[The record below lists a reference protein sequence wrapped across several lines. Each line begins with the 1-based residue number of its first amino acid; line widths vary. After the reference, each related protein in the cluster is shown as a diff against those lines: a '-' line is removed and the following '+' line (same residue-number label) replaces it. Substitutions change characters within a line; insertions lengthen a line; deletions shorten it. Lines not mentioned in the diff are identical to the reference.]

1 MRKIAA
7 HYLITSGR
15 LLNRAV
21 VSLDDDGVVTS
32 VEENVEDIDSIC
44 GVEFYNGILIPGM
57 VNCHCHLE
65 YSYVKGM
72 IPPHKGLPV
81 FIDSIIDIKKRNE
94 VSDEQKTASA
104 DIWDD
109 VMYNEGITAVGD
121 HNNND
126 YVYSVKKKSRI
137 HYHSFVELFDMD
149 GKSAEETF
157 RWGLDRVKTSLQYG
171 IEATIAPHADY
182 TMEERLIRLTGGE
195 DALEDGTR
203 ADGLCSV
210 HFKESVVLGG
220 PDERRLIL
228 GSISDRRDGVLLVH
242 CIYATEE
249 DISAAREKFG
259 DKLTVVPCPLSNLY
273 IEQRLPDI
281 EMMKRLGV
289 RIALGTD
296 SLSSN
301 TVLSMVEEMRC
312 LQEHLNLPL
321 TEVVKYATEN
331 GAVALGIDS
340 WAGTVEVGKRP
351 GLVLLSGVDPE
362 TMRLTEKSKGRR
374 LI

>member
-7 HYLITSGR
+7 HYLITSDR
-15 LLNRAV
+15 LLNSAV
-21 VSLDDDGVVTS
+21 VSLDDEGVITS
-32 VEENVEDIDSIC
+32 VEENVADIDSLC
-44 GVEFYNGILIPGM
+44 GVEFYNGVLIPGM
-57 VNCHCHLE
+57 INCHCHLE

-72 IPPHKGLPV
+72 IPAHKGLPV
-81 FIDSIIDIKKRNE
+81 FIDTIIDIKKRNE
-94 VSDEQKTASA
+94 VSDEQKSSLA
-104 DIWDD
+104 DIWDH

-149 GKSAEETF
+149 GKTAEETF
-157 RWGLDRVKTSLQYG
+157 SWGLERVKTSLQYG
-171 IEATIAPHADY
+171 IEATISPHANY

-195 DALEDGTR
+195 DVLPDGR
-203 ADGLCSV
+203 FADGLCSV
-210 HFKESVVLGG
+210 HFKESEVLGG
-220 PDERRLIL
+220 PEERRLIL
-228 GSISDRRDGVLLVH
+228 NSISANRTGVLLVH

-249 DISAAREKFG
+249 DLSAARDKFG

-273 IEQRLPDI
+273 IEERLPDI
-281 EMMKRLGV
+281 QLMKRMGL

-321 TEVVKYATEN
+321 PEVVKYATEN
-331 GAVALGIDS
+331 GAVALGIDD
-340 WAGTVEVGKRP
+340 WAGTIEVGKKP
-351 GLVLLSGVDPE
+351 GLVLLSDVDMSN
-362 TMRLTEKSKGRR
+362 MRLKAKSKGRR